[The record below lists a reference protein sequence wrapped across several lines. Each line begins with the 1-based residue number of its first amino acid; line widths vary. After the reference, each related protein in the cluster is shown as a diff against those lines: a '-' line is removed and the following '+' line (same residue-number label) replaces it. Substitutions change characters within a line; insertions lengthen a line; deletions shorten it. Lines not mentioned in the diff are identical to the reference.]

1 MHESDLDG
9 ITKHWLDVNRVSAYT
24 TMREISQGKQ
34 THDNTEIN
42 IHLEEAIGT
51 ELLTRH
57 HLEEAIHVGT
67 ELLTRHHLE
76 EAIGTELLTRRSIT
90 TSSNTYCCLFDLA
103 CFFLPSFSSLIKT
116 CIHPRQLSFP
126 LEK

>member
-1 MHESDLDG
+1 M
-9 ITKHWLDVNRVSAYT
+9 SAYT

-51 ELLTRH
+51 ELLTRQ
-57 HLEEAIHVGT
+57 
-67 ELLTRHHLE
+67 
-76 EAIGTELLTRRSIT
+76 SIT

-103 CFFLPSFSSLIKT
+103 CFFPSFSSLIKT